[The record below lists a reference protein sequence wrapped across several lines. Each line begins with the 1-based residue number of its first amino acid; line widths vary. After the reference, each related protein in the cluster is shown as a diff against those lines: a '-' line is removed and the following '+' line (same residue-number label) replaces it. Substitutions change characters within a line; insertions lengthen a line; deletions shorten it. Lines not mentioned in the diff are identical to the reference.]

1 MATLADRKDNKAKDG
16 KSKKKGRIFVDWEK
30 IGAVQVTPEG
40 GKYAEWQLGIKPTP
54 KQRRESDWAG
64 RLERLST
71 AMCYLTEWCWEPLL
85 DMHPEDKIA
94 THDILVFADEN
105 GICAEV
111 VKALKTEWPGGDE
124 DDIGYGSK
132 WGRGGCGAGRVK
144 VVKKS
149 MGELSE
155 RKIKRELDQGWDM
168 VIVGY
173 GMDLP
178 TTNAVEDVAKKQA
191 DTLKFLFDLGKIMVA
206 DPDLVK
212 KLAVLTSDV
221 FSDAKQLHDE
231 YGLGVVTNA
240 TFEGFLNCLRVELET
255 LPILHLDLDWYLDDA
270 MMEHVA
276 LELFRPG
283 LFGANQVRLGAKGRY
298 CARLMSHHKYAVA
311 PQKDQPWLDETTKF
325 ESYLKPHLYTEGVVA
340 LSGGNGALAMVMTLF
355 LIEKMG
361 ASKSSATTKFL
372 FLSRS
377 AKIPAEQESM
387 WKNVQ
392 AAIAGTAMVA
402 EQIKCDVS
410 KPELVEAF
418 IKEHTPNLK
427 GFVHAAGILRDNVLE
442 KQEWSDFEAVFA
454 PKAKGALYVHDAL
467 EKHENPLH
475 FFWLFSSLA
484 TMGSRGQ
491 SNYAAANSFLNGLAR
506 HRVALGKPC
515 CSIMWGGWGEAG
527 MAANLPASVKK
538 RYADGPLPLFSNREA
553 LQGLDES
560 LATGLSTLGVW
571 KFNPEALKAMNE
583 MDDDASASLYM
594 RTYYSRISPLECYFS
609 YPYGW
614 MDEYTACVDF
624 QRIQEDRDEVEQHL
638 VEPHFKYTGLPFL
651 DKDPE
656 TLDSPG
662 PSYVGPQAAAEIRA
676 EYLASNVV
684 NDGLAW

>member
-1 MATLADRKDNKAKDG
+1 
-16 KSKKKGRIFVDWEK
+16 
-30 IGAVQVTPEG
+30 
-40 GKYAEWQLGIKPTP
+40 
-54 KQRRESDWAG
+54 
-64 RLERLST
+64 
-71 AMCYLTEWCWEPLL
+71 
-85 DMHPEDKIA
+85 
-94 THDILVFADEN
+94 
-105 GICAEV
+105 
-111 VKALKTEWPGGDE
+111 
-124 DDIGYGSK
+124 
-132 WGRGGCGAGRVK
+132 
-144 VVKKS
+144 

-418 IKEHTPNLK
+418 IKEHA
-427 GFVHAAGILRDNVLE
+427 VAGSE
-442 KQEWSDFEAVFA
+442 FQE
-454 PKAKGALYVHDAL
+454 
-467 EKHENPLH
+467 
-475 FFWLFSSLA
+475 
-484 TMGSRGQ
+484 
-491 SNYAAANSFLNGLAR
+491 
-506 HRVALGKPC
+506 
-515 CSIMWGGWGEAG
+515 
-527 MAANLPASVKK
+527 
-538 RYADGPLPLFSNREA
+538 
-553 LQGLDES
+553 
-560 LATGLSTLGVW
+560 
-571 KFNPEALKAMNE
+571 
-583 MDDDASASLYM
+583 
-594 RTYYSRISPLECYFS
+594 
-609 YPYGW
+609 
-614 MDEYTACVDF
+614 
-624 QRIQEDRDEVEQHL
+624 
-638 VEPHFKYTGLPFL
+638 
-651 DKDPE
+651 
-656 TLDSPG
+656 
-662 PSYVGPQAAAEIRA
+662 
-676 EYLASNVV
+676 
-684 NDGLAW
+684 

>member
-1 MATLADRKDNKAKDG
+1 
-16 KSKKKGRIFVDWEK
+16 
-30 IGAVQVTPEG
+30 
-40 GKYAEWQLGIKPTP
+40 
-54 KQRRESDWAG
+54 
-64 RLERLST
+64 
-71 AMCYLTEWCWEPLL
+71 
-85 DMHPEDKIA
+85 
-94 THDILVFADEN
+94 
-105 GICAEV
+105 
-111 VKALKTEWPGGDE
+111 
-124 DDIGYGSK
+124 
-132 WGRGGCGAGRVK
+132 
-144 VVKKS
+144 
-149 MGELSE
+149 
-155 RKIKRELDQGWDM
+155 M

-178 TTNAVEDVAKKQA
+178 STNSVEDVAKKQA

-418 IKEHTPNLK
+418 
-427 GFVHAAGILRDNVLE
+427 
-442 KQEWSDFEAVFA
+442 
-454 PKAKGALYVHDAL
+454 
-467 EKHENPLH
+467 
-475 FFWLFSSLA
+475 
-484 TMGSRGQ
+484 

-594 RTYYSRISPLECYFS
+594 RTYYSRISPLECYYFS

>member
-392 AAIAGTAMVA
+392 AAIAGTASPTSSTRDCRSSTRTRRRSTRRGPRTSGPRPRRRSARSTSPPTSSTTASPGEPAAVA
-402 EQIKCDVS
+402 RARL
-410 KPELVEAF
+410 PPF
-418 IKEHTPNLK
+418 PPTPR
-427 GFVHAAGILRDNVLE
+427 AR
-442 KQEWSDFEAVFA
+442 
-454 PKAKGALYVHDAL
+454 
-467 EKHENPLH
+467 
-475 FFWLFSSLA
+475 
-484 TMGSRGQ
+484 RG
-491 SNYAAANSFLNGLAR
+491 
-506 HRVALGKPC
+506 VALRPEYRYGRAFPQP
-515 CSIMWGGWGEAG
+515 SRAGGAPAG
-527 MAANLPASVKK
+527 
-538 RYADGPLPLFSNREA
+538 
-553 LQGLDES
+553 
-560 LATGLSTLGVW
+560 
-571 KFNPEALKAMNE
+571 
-583 MDDDASASLYM
+583 SAKSF
-594 RTYYSRISPLECYFS
+594 RR
-609 YPYGW
+609 
-614 MDEYTACVDF
+614 
-624 QRIQEDRDEVEQHL
+624 R
-638 VEPHFKYTGLPFL
+638 K
-651 DKDPE
+651 
-656 TLDSPG
+656 
-662 PSYVGPQAAAEIRA
+662 
-676 EYLASNVV
+676 
-684 NDGLAW
+684 